1 MNFIL
6 MKCISVNLPL
16 FYSVKWPEPK
26 MKNQLT
32 NFKKSHKICVEIQAF
47 GDINI
52 LTFPVKVS

>member
-1 MNFIL
+1 M
-6 MKCISVNLPL
+6 SVNLPL
-16 FYSVKWPEPK
+16 FYSVKWSEPK

-32 NFKKSHKICVEIQAF
+32 NFKKSHKIGLEIQAF